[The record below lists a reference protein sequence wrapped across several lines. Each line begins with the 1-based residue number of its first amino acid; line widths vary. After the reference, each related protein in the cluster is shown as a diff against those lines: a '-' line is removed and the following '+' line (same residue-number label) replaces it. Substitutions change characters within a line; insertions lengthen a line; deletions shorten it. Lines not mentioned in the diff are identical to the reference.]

1 MQGQGTFFDGETAG
15 RHHVDVALS
24 PDRQALIIS
33 GRTLP
38 ADLRWPLADLRAL
51 SDHAQDGQLVVTR
64 HMVTEDESPRDPAR
78 LVLRDPALVG
88 WLLKTR
94 PSLRKS
100 DLHPGTGRHI
110 LRKAVLA
117 IGAVALMLLVILPAL
132 AGTLARLIPTETEMR
147 FGRAV
152 TAQMERFLGA
162 SETGALECDAP
173 AGRAALD
180 RMVARLTEG
189 QDIGYDLKVRVFDHP
204 MLNAFA
210 APGGYVVL
218 VRGLI
223 DEAGDAE
230 AVAAVLAHEI
240 GHVVNRDA
248 TRNALRVAGS
258 AGILSLILGD
268 VAGGAVLVAVADQ
281 MLNSAYSREAER
293 NADAYALRMLNDAGI
308 SSQGFGDFFDRLAE
322 KESGLA
328 LPEYLSTHPLSA
340 GRAEQARENAAGQGA
355 TAPVLS
361 AAEWQALRRICD

>member
-1 MQGQGTFFDGETAG
+1 MKGQGIFFDGETAG
-15 RHHVDVALS
+15 RHHVDVGLS
-24 PDRQALIIS
+24 PDRQALVIS
-33 GRTLP
+33 SDTLP
-38 ADLRWPLADLRAL
+38 APLRWPLPDLRAL
-51 SDHAQDGQLVVTR
+51 SDHAQDKHLVLTR
-64 HMVTEDESPRDPAR
+64 HMPTDDEAPRDPAR
-78 LVLRDPALVG
+78 LVLRDPVLVD
-88 WLLKTR
+88 WLLTSR

-117 IGAVALMLLVILPAL
+117 VGAVALILLVILPAL
-132 AGTLARLIPTETEMR
+132 AGTLARLIPLETEMR

-162 SETGALECDAP
+162 SENGALDCDAP

-180 RMVARLTEG
+180 KMVQRLTDG
-189 QDIGYDLKVRVFDHP
+189 RDIGYDLNVRVFDHP

-210 APGGYVVL
+210 APGGHVVL

-223 DEAGDAE
+223 DEAETPD

-240 GHVVNRDA
+240 GHVVSRDA

-293 NADAYALRMLNDAGI
+293 NADAYALQMLNDAGI
-308 SSQGFGDFFDRLAE
+308 SSDGFGDFFDRLARE
-322 KESGLA
+322 EGGFA

-340 GRAEQARENAAGQGA
+340 ERAAKARDNAAGQDA
-355 TAPVLS
+355 TVPVLS
-361 AAEWQALRRICD
+361 EAEWQALRQICD